1 MTPNDLQGAAVALT
15 APDGTVYRFRYGA
28 SIPYAGETYAVLLS
42 EEAGDGEQI
51 LITRVEEQGG
61 ELAFVAAQE
70 DDVVDQVWG
79 KYCDMRIRQAVQE
92 LPEADE
98 QEEHP

>member
-1 MTPNDLQGAAVALT
+1 MNSDLTGARVELT

-28 SIPYAGETYAVLLS
+28 SVPYAGEMYAVLLS
-42 EEAGDGEQI
+42 EEAGNGEQI

-61 ELAFVAAQE
+61 ELTFVAAEE

-79 KYCDMRIRQAVQE
+79 KYCDMRIRQAVQD
-92 LPEADE
+92 LPEA
-98 QEEHP
+98 EE